1 MINMGKIKT
10 EEHLPKN
17 LIDQVKEILAA
28 HIGVEPE
35 DIHEEDLLAEDL
47 HMSAYDI
54 SDFLTLLGENGFEIK
69 EIELTKIET
78 VSDIVEALSS
88 TDLIN

>member
-1 MINMGKIKT
+1 MIDMGKIKK
-10 EEHLPKN
+10 EEHIPKN

-54 SDFLTLLGENGFEIK
+54 SDFLTLLGDNGFEIK
-69 EIELTKIET
+69 EIELTNIET
-78 VSDIVEALSS
+78 VSDIVDALSS